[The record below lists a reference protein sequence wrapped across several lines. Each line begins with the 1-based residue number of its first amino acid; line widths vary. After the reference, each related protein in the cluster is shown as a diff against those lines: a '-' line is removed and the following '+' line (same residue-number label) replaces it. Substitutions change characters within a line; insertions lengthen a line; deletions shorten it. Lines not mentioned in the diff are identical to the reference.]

1 MVLES
6 LISLLNAKLLQS
18 CPNLCNPM
26 DCSLPG
32 SSVYGVS
39 QARILEWVAILL
51 QKIFPSQGSNPGLL
65 VSPALAGEF
74 FTISTTWKASIN
86 LLSSA
91 FLKTSTAALFI
102 RLCSHR
108 TFCKVLSCCLSLE
121 IVVSYYLSSQTIEV
135 TKVCLRSS
143 CI

>member
-32 SSVYGVS
+32 SSVHGIS
-39 QARILEWVAILL
+39 QARILEWVGILL
-51 QKIFPSQGSNPGLL
+51 QEIFPSQGSNPGLF
-65 VSPALAGEF
+65 VSPALAGGF
-74 FTISTTWKASIN
+74 FAISATCKVSIN

-91 FLKTSTAALFI
+91 FLKTSTAPVFL
-102 RLCSHR
+102 RLCSQR

-121 IVVSYYLSSQTIEV
+121 IVVSYYLSS
-135 TKVCLRSS
+135 
-143 CI
+143 